1 MKILYSLLTF
11 LILCANS
18 YAQKG
23 NKLIL
28 NNGNIEF
35 MSEAS
40 LELIQAK
47 SNNLKGILIPSERI
61 FAFSI
66 DNNSFDGFNG
76 SLQKEHFNENYLESD
91 KYPRCTYSG
100 KIVEVIDFTKDGKSE
115 IRAKGKL
122 TIHGI
127 ERERI
132 IKVNIEVKN
141 GKIYVSSKFQVLL
154 EDYGIRIPT
163 IVNQKIAEEIQV
175 SVQAVFDK
183 YE

>member
-1 MKILYSLLTF
+1 M
-11 LILCANS
+11 ILCANS

-28 NNGNIEF
+28 NKGNIEF
-35 MSEAS
+35 RSEAP
-40 LELIQAK
+40 LELIQAN
-47 SNNLKGILIPSERI
+47 SNNLQGILIPSERI

-66 DNNSFDGFNG
+66 DNNSFNGFNG

-100 KIVEVIDFTKDGKSE
+100 KIVELIDFTKDGKSE

-141 GKIYVSSKFQVLL
+141 DKIYVSSKFQVLL